1 MTTTSKT
8 PNPHLTDTS
17 LQPFLSPYFSPIDYL
32 NNALPKH
39 QSTDS
44 LSNTASQTQT
54 HISTLAA
61 QTSRLSTTLTTL
73 TDDILRTSSRLAYEV
88 ELLRGEALSLSDSLS
103 SRGDLHEHI
112 LSFVPSGLDTT
123 LSPTDALSSPTSPT
137 RRRQSTQPS
146 SPTRTRPRAPSQCQL
161 PPEKQE
167 PPALPH
173 LRTLLHV
180 REQLQSVIRTFNLA
194 LSFPM
199 PPSLLTT
206 TTSNIISVNPP
217 NADPDAEAKGQAALG
232 RLKQDVLDLLADTEG
247 RGGGVERARARIEE
261 LRDVCVI
268 WKGTSE
274 ERARAKWVDGL
285 EAMVEEEVRKREE
298 GRRKG
303 QAVAVGGMGTGQGR
317 REGSAVKGLADP
329 GRFRGVGRRV
339 S

>member
-1 MTTTSKT
+1 
-8 PNPHLTDTS
+8 
-17 LQPFLSPYFSPIDYL
+17 
-32 NNALPKH
+32 
-39 QSTDS
+39 
-44 LSNTASQTQT
+44 
-54 HISTLAA
+54 
-61 QTSRLSTTLTTL
+61 
-73 TDDILRTSSRLAYEV
+73 
-88 ELLRGEALSLSDSLS
+88 
-103 SRGDLHEHI
+103 
-112 LSFVPSGLDTT
+112 
-123 LSPTDALSSPTSPT
+123 
-137 RRRQSTQPS
+137 
-146 SPTRTRPRAPSQCQL
+146 
-161 PPEKQE
+161 
-167 PPALPH
+167 
-173 LRTLLHV
+173 
-180 REQLQSVIRTFNLA
+180 
-194 LSFPM
+194 M

-303 QAVAVGGMGTGQGR
+303 QVVAVGGMGTGQGR

-329 GRFRGVGRRV
+329 GEVSRSGTPGFLRRLRDEIYME
-339 S
+339 